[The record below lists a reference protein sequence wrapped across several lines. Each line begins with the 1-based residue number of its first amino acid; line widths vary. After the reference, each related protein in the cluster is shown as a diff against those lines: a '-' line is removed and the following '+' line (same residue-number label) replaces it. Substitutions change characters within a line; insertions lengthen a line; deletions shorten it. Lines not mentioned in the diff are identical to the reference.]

1 MGVLPACDSW
11 ECANPL
17 LRWRVIIASLGDLQ
31 PCWEVHGM
39 DGQWCHSKGLTRVCL
54 LKNPV
59 AVCITRCLLAYFLS
73 GTPGLVTD
81 LASVWLHR
89 NDRKAS
95 EENEPFNPSPCSSL
109 LESFPLLSY
118 LHGNESTNEDV
129 KKGQFGAT
137 FAVEAAQEKS
147 PWGLFSNEKLDL
159 KDRGL
164 IHPS

>member
-59 AVCITRCLLAYFLS
+59 AICITRCLLAYFLS
-73 GTPGLVTD
+73 GTSGLVTD

-89 NDRKAS
+89 NNRKAS
-95 EENEPFNPSPCSSL
+95 EENEPFNPSPRSSCHTAGK
-109 LESFPLLSY
+109 LSSAQLSTWEWIYKWRCQERAVWHY
-118 LHGNESTNEDV
+118 LCCG
-129 KKGQFGAT
+129 G
-137 FAVEAAQEKS
+137 S
-147 PWGLFSNEKLDL
+147 PGEISMRFVF
-159 KDRGL
+159 
-164 IHPS
+164 